1 MLPAQSHRSEAPE
14 YQDAQGAS
22 LGRLL
27 SAARRQIWWVLA
39 CTVVVG
45 AGSGWLT
52 YRQPAVYEAYATL
65 QLETE
70 PTGARQA
77 MLATDYPQAIE
88 TEIEIL
94 KSYGVAADVVRDLL
108 LHVTT
113 APTNAVSR
121 DSLALIVQM
130 DSSVTPG
137 TWTLA
142 RAGTSVIVTTPD
154 GRQLSAPSDAPIHI
168 AGITV
173 QADAWP
179 VAIPELRLVVDTVS
193 GIAESLRGALRVSRP
208 QANARI
214 VKVSWESTNPVVAR
228 DVVNAVVRAYLARR
242 NQTQKEQARLEVR
255 FLQTQL
261 TTISAQLREAEDAF
275 ESYRRQNMV
284 IDPVTQTTDATR
296 RYADLVA
303 EREQTARNRR
313 TLTNLLTR
321 TDAAGRDG
329 SSWTMLAATPMAAS
343 NATIGSLL
351 QQLTT
356 LDAEATRLAAWRT
369 AADPDLRAVTQ
380 TRDSLA
386 ARLRSVARE
395 ELALLNTQAAQQDSA
410 VAALSGALARA
421 PATEL
426 QYSRLAREVQLT
438 ASMFTLLQ
446 TRLKEADIAEAVESA
461 NIQLVDAAQVP
472 RTPIRPRR
480 TMSAVFGI
488 LAGLLLGFVVALA
501 RELTDTVVR
510 SRDEIAQITGLPT
523 LASIPGQRRGLRQ
536 AFERTHSAAT
546 RIVARHDRMS
556 STAEAYRAL
565 RSIVTFSDTTRE
577 HALRSLLLTS
587 AEPQDGK
594 TTTAV
599 NLAMV
604 LAEQGLRVVLVDADH
619 RRPTL
624 HQVLGVPRK
633 PGLADVLSGDATDE
647 ESRRAVELPK
657 FAGGRLD
664 FIPAGT
670 PVPNPAEIAGSAA
683 MRAFIGRLAG
693 EYDLVLIDTP
703 PLSQATDAAV
713 MGTSADGVILV
724 TRLDRTSREAMRRAA
739 EELRAV
745 GAPVLGT
752 VVIDTRDER
761 DRYGSR
767 YHGYYGETAGTDAT

>member
-14 YQDAQGAS
+14 YQDAEGAS

-27 SAARRQIWWVLA
+27 SAARRQIWWVIA

-70 PTGARQA
+70 STGARQA
-77 MLATDYPQAIE
+77 MLASGYPQAIE

-121 DSLALIVQM
+121 DTLALIVQM

-137 TWTLA
+137 AWTLA
-142 RAGTSVIVTTPD
+142 RAGTTVTVTTPD

-173 QADAWP
+173 QTDAWP

-214 VKVSWESTNPVVAR
+214 VRVSWESTNPVVAR

-242 NQTQKEQARLEVR
+242 NQTQKEQARREVR

-261 TTISAQLREAEDAF
+261 ATISGQLREAEDAF

-284 IDPVTQTTDATR
+284 IDPATQTTEATR

-313 TLTNLLTR
+313 SLTDLLTR
-321 TDAAGRDG
+321 TAAAGRDG

-410 VAALSGALARA
+410 VAALSGVLARA

-510 SRDEIAQITGLPT
+510 SRDEIAKITGLPT
-523 LASIPGQRRGLRQ
+523 LASIPGQRRSVRQ
-536 AFERTHSAAT
+536 SFERTHSAEP

-624 HQVLGVPRK
+624 HQILGVPRK
-633 PGLADVLSGDATDE
+633 PGLADVLSGDATDH
-647 ESRRAVELPK
+647 ESRRSVELPK

-683 MRAFIGRLAG
+683 MRALIGRLAS

-713 MGTSADGVILV
+713 IGTSTDGVILV
-724 TRLDRTSREAMRRAA
+724 TRVDRTSREAMRRAA

-767 YHGYYGETAGTDAT
+767 YRGYYGETAGTDAT